1 MNSTRG
7 AVIIGT
13 LEARIVSPYAAK
25 DELKTIP
32 GRRWDKTA
40 RQWVIPAAYAYDA
53 EQILWRYCTHVDVRD
68 NRPAPPPPPPPA
80 QSDNPF
86 TALLEA
92 VPDGLRRKVYRSL
105 AAVLHPDHGG
115 NEALAKALNAAHDR
129 VSAA

>member
-1 MNSTRG
+1 MNTTRG

-13 LEARIVSPYAAK
+13 LEARIISPFAAK
-25 DELKTIP
+25 DALKTIP

-53 EQILWRYCTHVDVRD
+53 EQILWRYCSHVDVRD
-68 NRPAPPPPPPPA
+68 NRPAPPPPPA
-80 QSDNPF
+80 MRRDNPF
-86 TALLEA
+86 TAVLEA

-115 NEALAKALNAAHDR
+115 DEQLAKALNAAHDT